1 MRILHAALESRLPFS
16 NPGISEFLNAF
27 GTLYTKTRRA
37 DGSIGLEE
45 AKDGKAVREKEHVV
59 YGRLPDMNDLKKA
72 SGMEHQEQWQI
83 KVDKTE
89 KNAAKGRIR
98 VRKTVTKDGA
108 VEYVNTTKVEVGETA
123 SGDNIEVPIPTTE
136 GNFLQFR
143 FLAEEG
149 MIKDRYFFPVPD
161 SDLVWE
167 VDVFKKP
174 NGEYYD
180 WVKLD
185 LEVDDLS
192 APIPPLPLP
201 LEDVIAAKYGDRTE
215 AEEARVSA
223 LYANEFISKNPHL

>member
-1 MRILHAALESRLPFS
+1 MRILHAALERRQVITDPAALD
-16 NPGISEFLNAF
+16 FLRTFDAEP
-27 GTLYTKTRRA
+27 KAARRRNGVA
-37 DGSIGLEE
+37 LEE

-59 YGRLPDMNDLKKA
+59 YGRLPDFNDLKKA
-72 SGMEHQEQWQI
+72 ESMEHQEQWQI
-83 KVDKTE
+83 RVAKTDA
-89 KNAAKGRIR
+89 NAAKGRIR
-98 VRKTVTKDGA
+98 VRKTVTKDGS
-108 VEYVNTTKVEVGETA
+108 VEYVNTTKVEVGEA
-123 SGDNIEVPIPTTE
+123 GSGDNIEVPIPTTE

-192 APIPPLPLP
+192 APLPALPLS
-201 LEDVIAAKYGDRTE
+201 LENVITAKFGDRTD
-215 AEEARVSA
+215 AEEARVTA
-223 LYANEFISKNPHL
+223 LYANEFTAKNPHL

>member
-1 MRILHAALESRLPFS
+1 MRILHAALEGRQPLAS
-16 NPGISEFLNAF
+16 PGIVEFLNAF
-27 GTLYTKTRRA
+27 GTLYTKVRLK

-45 AKDGKAVREKEHVV
+45 AKDGKAVREKEHVI
-59 YGRLPDMNDLKKA
+59 YGRLPDLNDLKKA

-83 KVDKTE
+83 KVAKTD

-108 VEYVNTTKVEVGETA
+108 VEYVNTTKVEVGDTA

-180 WVKLD
+180 WVKID
-185 LEVDDLS
+185 LEVSDLD
-192 APIPPLPLP
+192 APLPALP
-201 LEDVIAAKYGDRTE
+201 LALEDVITAKYGDRTD
-215 AEEARVSA
+215 AEEARVTA
-223 LYANEFISKNPHL
+223 LYANEFIAKNPHL